1 MYEQIIKDTFKNL
14 EVENFTVIN
23 NSLNL
28 IFVCGG
34 LVDVKQ
40 PIPTS
45 MRGQLYAYTA
55 TEHEEFHN
63 CLRMAESFK
72 DYIESGQYD
81 DLLHF
86 EHDIAKISSQVL
98 LFLESPGSLVELGI
112 FSSFENLYDK
122 ICVIAPEDHVESE
135 DSFIFLGPLKRIS
148 TYVNEAV
155 LTYPYDAEKG
165 KFDKSV
171 WGEICEDILSRVNS
185 KNKIEKFRKN
195 DDGHL
200 CMLIL
205 EIINICFPVQI
216 SEIES
221 VLLSFQI
228 KIPQKRLSQLIYLLL
243 TLELI
248 QKKKRSSNTY
258 FFPPKKLANDNYLK
272 FGSYSDKKQFD
283 KTKNKINLKQELAFN
298 LKDKEQRRLSV
309 LAKYGEENDE

>member
-1 MYEQIIKDTFKNL
+1 MYEETIKDTFKNL
-14 EVENFTVIN
+14 DVENFSVN
-23 NSLNL
+23 NSSLDL

-34 LVDVKQ
+34 LVDVRED
-40 PIPTS
+40 IPSS

-55 TEHEEFHN
+55 TAHTDFHN

-122 ICVIAPEDHVESE
+122 ICVIAPEGHVEAE

-148 TYVNEAV
+148 SHVSDAV
-155 LTYPYDAEKG
+155 FTYPYDSENG
-165 KFDKSV
+165 KFDKEV
-171 WGEICEDILSRVNS
+171 WKEICEDIFYRLKS
-185 KNKIEKFRKN
+185 KVKVEKFRKN

-205 EIINICFPVQI
+205 EIINICFPVQ
-216 SEIES
+216 
-221 VLLSFQI
+221 L
-228 KIPQKRLSQLIYLLL
+228 
-243 TLELI
+243 
-248 QKKKRSSNTY
+248 
-258 FFPPKKLANDNYLK
+258 
-272 FGSYSDKKQFD
+272 
-283 KTKNKINLKQELAFN
+283 
-298 LKDKEQRRLSV
+298 
-309 LAKYGEENDE
+309 

>member
-1 MYEQIIKDTFKNL
+1 MYEETIKDTFKNL
-14 EVENFTVIN
+14 DVENFSVN
-23 NSLNL
+23 NSTLNL

-34 LVDVKQ
+34 LVDVKEA
-40 PIPTS
+40 IPSS
-45 MRGQLYAYTA
+45 MRGQLYAYTSS
-55 TEHEEFHN
+55 EHEEFHN

-122 ICVIAPEDHVESE
+122 ICVIAPENHVESE

-148 TYVNEAV
+148 SYVSNSV
-155 LTYPYDAEKG
+155 LTYPYDSENG
-165 KFDKSV
+165 KFDKDV
-171 WGEICEDILSRVNS
+171 WKEICEDIFDRLKS
-185 KNKIEKFRKN
+185 KVKVEKFRKD

-205 EIINICFPVQI
+205 EIINICFPVQL

-221 VLLSFQI
+221 VLSLFLINIS
-228 KIPQKRLSQLIYLLL
+228 QKRLSQLIYLLL

-248 QKKKRSSNTY
+248 QKKKRSTNTY
-258 FFPPKKLANDNYLK
+258 FFPLKKLESDTYIK
-272 FGSYSDKKQFD
+272 FGSYIDKKPFD
-283 KTKNKINLKQELAFN
+283 KSKNKIKLRQELFIN
-298 LKDKEQRRLSV
+298 LKDKEQRRIRV
-309 LAKYGEENDE
+309 LAKYSEENV

>member
-1 MYEQIIKDTFKNL
+1 MYEETIKDTFKNL
-14 EVENFTVIN
+14 DVENFSVN
-23 NSLNL
+23 NSILNL

-34 LVDVKQ
+34 LVDVKEA
-40 PIPTS
+40 IPSS
-45 MRGQLYAYTA
+45 MRGQLYAYTSS
-55 TEHEEFHN
+55 EHEEFHN

-122 ICVIAPEDHVESE
+122 ICVIAPENHVESE

-148 TYVNEAV
+148 SYVSNAV
-155 LTYPYDAEKG
+155 LIYPYDSENG
-165 KFDKSV
+165 EFDKDV
-171 WGEICEDILSRVNS
+171 WKEICEDIFDRLKS
-185 KNKIEKFRKN
+185 KVKVEKFRKD

-205 EIINICFPVQI
+205 EIINICFPVQL

-221 VLLSFQI
+221 VLSLFLI
-228 KIPQKRLSQLIYLLL
+228 KISQKRLSQLIYLLL

-248 QKKKRSSNTY
+248 QKKKRSTNTY
-258 FFPPKKLANDNYLK
+258 FFPLKKLESDTYIK
-272 FGSYSDKKQFD
+272 FGSYIDKKPFD
-283 KTKNKINLKQELAFN
+283 KSKNKIKLKQELVIN
-298 LKDKEQRRLSV
+298 LKDKEQRRIRV
-309 LAKYGEENDE
+309 LAKYGEENV